1 MLGLN
6 YRKTITYNFIIS
18 MKIHKLRIQNFKGF
32 EDKEFIFDP
41 QFNVLIGDNGTGKT
55 SILKAIAFILEP
67 YLYPFKDL
75 KDKKAGFDRIYDV
88 RTIENFS
95 YYPVQLSAELV
106 IADNEYSCN
115 RKWEDAT
122 VYKFEKTVEAAKLIK
137 NSEKLYKDI
146 EHKKKVDLPVIAL
159 YSIGRIFGKKTT
171 TALAPNDT
179 TKSIFFRGYSKC
191 LDSTRKVTETYIEWF
206 AGYQAMLNPPIEN
219 PEFKESETLNPDLY
233 YAVKEAI
240 ADCIENWEDVV
251 YQFIGYKDLVGWVN
265 ENGKKYRKPFKHLSD
280 GQKNMVGLVAELAYR
295 CVTLNP
301 HLGRDAVKKSQG
313 IVLIDEIDLHLHP
326 KWQRHIV
333 ADLKKIFPC
342 MQFIVTTHSP
352 FIVQSLKAEE
362 LIVLDENVEIGN
374 DPIKRSVEEITA
386 MEMGLEGL
394 ERSQK
399 FQEMLET
406 ASRYFE
412 LIAEGKNSKN
422 DKKVAELRQEL
433 NELES
438 RYSEDAAFVALL
450 QAERKSAK
458 L

>member
-1 MLGLN
+1 
-6 YRKTITYNFIIS
+6 
-18 MKIHKLRIQNFKGF
+18 MKINKLTIQNFKGF
-32 EDKEFIFDP
+32 EDEELIFNP

-75 KDKKAGFDRIYDV
+75 KDKKAGFDRTYDV

-95 YYPVQLSAELV
+95 HYPVQLSAELV
-106 IADNEYSCN
+106 IGDNEYSCN

-122 VYKFEKTVEAAKLIK
+122 AYKFEKTVEAAELIK

-146 EHKKKVDLPVIAL
+146 KHKKKVDLPVIAL
-159 YSIGRIFGKKTT
+159 YSIGRIFGKKPT
-171 TALAPNDT
+171 TAIAPDDT
-179 TKSIFFRGYSKC
+179 TKSVLFRGYSKC

-206 AGYQAMLNPPIEN
+206 AAYQTMLSPPIED
-219 PEFKESETLNPDLY
+219 PEFKASETLNPDVY

-240 ADCIENWEDVV
+240 TTCIPTWEDVI
-251 YQFIGYKDLVGWVN
+251 YKGIGYKDLIGWAN

-333 ADLKKIFPC
+333 ADLKKIFPSI
-342 MQFIVTTHSP
+342 QFIVTTHSP

-374 DPIKRSVEEITA
+374 DPINRSIEEITE
-386 MEMGLEGL
+386 MEMGLDGL
-394 ERSQK
+394 LRSRR
-399 FQEMLET
+399 FQEMLDT
-406 ASRYFE
+406 ASHYFE
-412 LIAEGKNSKN
+412 LIAKGKNSKN
-422 DKKVAELRQEL
+422 DKEVAELRQKL

-438 RYSEDAAFVALL
+438 YYSEDAAFVALL

>member
-1 MLGLN
+1 
-6 YRKTITYNFIIS
+6 
-18 MKIHKLRIQNFKGF
+18 
-32 EDKEFIFDP
+32 
-41 QFNVLIGDNGTGKT
+41 
-55 SILKAIAFILEP
+55 
-67 YLYPFKDL
+67 
-75 KDKKAGFDRIYDV
+75 
-88 RTIENFS
+88 
-95 YYPVQLSAELV
+95 
-106 IADNEYSCN
+106 
-115 RKWEDAT
+115 
-122 VYKFEKTVEAAKLIK
+122 
-137 NSEKLYKDI
+137 
-146 EHKKKVDLPVIAL
+146 
-159 YSIGRIFGKKTT
+159 
-171 TALAPNDT
+171 
-179 TKSIFFRGYSKC
+179 
-191 LDSTRKVTETYIEWF
+191 
-206 AGYQAMLNPPIEN
+206 
-219 PEFKESETLNPDLY
+219 
-233 YAVKEAI
+233 
-240 ADCIENWEDVV
+240 
-251 YQFIGYKDLVGWVN
+251 
-265 ENGKKYRKPFKHLSD
+265 
-280 GQKNMVGLVAELAYR
+280 
-295 CVTLNP
+295 
-301 HLGRDAVKKSQG
+301 
-313 IVLIDEIDLHLHP
+313 VLIDEIDLHLHP